1 MSKQRRDIADMPS
14 VMTVM
19 DVAEVMGISRNS
31 AYDLVHA
38 EGFPK
43 IIVGKMYRIP
53 KVRFEQWLNSA
64 A

>member
-1 MSKQRRDIADMPS
+1 MSKRSRGLNEMPD
-14 VMTVM
+14 VMTVL

-31 AYDLVHA
+31 AYELVHSK
-38 EGFPK
+38 GFPK
-43 IIVGKMYRIP
+43 VTVGKMYRIP